1 MRRFILAIVALLAIS
16 ATATAQSESF
26 YKFGNRW
33 ALGVG
38 GGTEGIGIDVATSI
52 NKYFSVR
59 AGVNIVPNISIKE
72 DFDIELNQYDL
83 PAGWPQLPRNMELEA
98 EGTFERTTFDVKL
111 DCYPFPNSSSF
122 FITAGASFGGEELIK
137 VGGYSDEA
145 KNYIDRIENLGHLYN
160 NELAIN
166 IWEDKR
172 IPINKDGH
180 ADGGI
185 KVKNVRPYFG
195 LGFGRLI
202 PKKRVGCRLE
212 LGVQIHGKPEIYTDI
227 EGFEVREAMSKD
239 ETANDIADIIDKVT
253 VYPVLKFS
261 LRGRIF

>member
-59 AGVNIVPNISIKE
+59 AGVNIMPDISIE
-72 DFDIELNQYDL
+72 EEFDIELNQYDL

-98 EGTFERTTFDVKL
+98 EGTFKRTTFDVKL

-122 FITAGASFGGEELIK
+122 FITAGASFGGDKLIK
-137 VGGYSDEA
+137 IDGHSQDAE
-145 KNYIDRIENLGHLYN
+145 NYIAQINNYENQLGIE
-160 NELAIN
+160 
-166 IWEDKR
+166 IWDGNR
-172 IPINKDGH
+172 IPLDEDGR
-180 ADGGI
+180 AAGGI
-185 KVKNVRPYFG
+185 KVKNFRPYFG

-227 EGFEVREAMSKD
+227 EDFDIKGAMSKD

>member
-59 AGVNIVPNISIKE
+59 AGVNIMPDISIEEEFDISSVVPSIAGVPVPNNLMI
-72 DFDIELNQYDL
+72 
-83 PAGWPQLPRNMELEA
+83 EA
-98 EGTFERTTFDVKL
+98 EASAKRTTFDVKL

-122 FITAGASFGGEELIK
+122 FITAGASFSGEELIT

-145 KNYIDRIENLGHLYN
+145 KNYIDRIENLGHQYG

-172 IPINKDGH
+172 IPINRDGH

-185 KVKNVRPYFG
+185 KVKNFRPYFG

-227 EGFEVREAMSKD
+227 EDFDIKGAMSKD

>member
-59 AGVNIVPNISIKE
+59 AGVNIVPNISIE
-72 DFDIELNQYDL
+72 EEFDISSVV
-83 PAGWPQLPRNMELEA
+83 PSIAGVPVPNNLMIEA
-98 EGTFERTTFDVKL
+98 EASAKRTTFDVKL

-122 FITAGASFGGEELIK
+122 FITAGASFGGDKLIK
-137 VGGYSDEA
+137 IDGHSQDAE
-145 KNYIDRIENLGHLYN
+145 NYIAQINNYENQLGIE
-160 NELAIN
+160 
-166 IWEDKR
+166 IWDGNR
-172 IPINKDGH
+172 IPLDEDGR
-180 ADGGI
+180 AAGGI

-227 EGFEVREAMSKD
+227 EDFDIKGAMSKD